1 MFKKVFEYAGP
12 HKKDLY
18 IATFIVLLSVLMGVL
33 PFVLAYQVISPLV
46 MGNAVDTKY
55 VCIRVIGVLICLILQ
70 AILYGWGLDVS
81 HKAAYSTLL
90 RLRTSLQK
98 RFEAVPLGFIQDKGT
113 GTIKKLFVD
122 DVDSLEVLLAHS
134 LPEGIAN
141 LMIPIAI
148 YVAMF
153 FIDWKLALL
162 SLASIPIS
170 FAAMMIMYSV
180 GMKKMGPYYMAGQ
193 KMNNT
198 IIEYINGMEVVKVFN
213 KDAESYERFRK
224 DMAIC
229 YDFDKT
235 LSPDDM
241 QTFTLIPSFG
251 IDKDKFWAE
260 TDAFAR
266 ENSMES
272 NLSWMFM
279 LVRYS
284 RFLGKSLKRE
294 YFRAIGAQVEL
305 YRGVTDW
312 FTRTTAYA
320 AQRGIELEHYI
331 ISSGL
336 KEIIEGSAIAKNFK
350 RIYASSYL
358 YTTDGVAEWPAQAI
372 NYTNKTQFIF
382 RIAKGFL
389 EEYDERVN
397 DSMPEENLR
406 IPYENIV
413 YIGDSATDIP
423 CMRLVKSKGGYS
435 VGVYDPEKNNRAKV
449 YKLYNDDRLN
459 FYAPADYTERSNLYR
474 YMQQIIDEVAAREQI
489 KSEREIL
496 RQPAEAYKMRSMLEK
511 LETGY
516 TEKLTPQEITE
527 LQKLEAMIKS
537 RTPGEID

>member
-1 MFKKVFEYAGP
+1 MTENRP
-12 HKKDLY
+12 
-18 IATFIVLLSVLMGVL
+18 
-33 PFVLAYQVISPLV
+33 
-46 MGNAVDTKY
+46 
-55 VCIRVIGVLICLILQ
+55 R
-70 AILYGWGLDVS
+70 
-81 HKAAYSTLL
+81 
-90 RLRTSLQK
+90 
-98 RFEAVPLGFIQDKGT
+98 
-113 GTIKKLFVD
+113 
-122 DVDSLEVLLAHS
+122 
-134 LPEGIAN
+134 
-141 LMIPIAI
+141 
-148 YVAMF
+148 
-153 FIDWKLALL
+153 
-162 SLASIPIS
+162 
-170 FAAMMIMYSV
+170 
-180 GMKKMGPYYMAGQ
+180 
-193 KMNNT
+193 
-198 IIEYINGMEVVKVFN
+198 
-213 KDAESYERFRK
+213 
-224 DMAIC
+224 MAIC

-260 TDAFAR
+260 TDTFAR

-312 FTRTTAYA
+312 F
-320 AQRGIELEHYI
+320 
-331 ISSGL
+331 
-336 KEIIEGSAIAKNFK
+336 
-350 RIYASSYL
+350 
-358 YTTDGVAEWPAQAI
+358 AQAI

-449 YKLYNDDRLN
+449 YKLYNDNRLN

-516 TEKLTPQEITE
+516 PEKLTPQEITE